1 MRAVLV
7 GSALVSLCGTAAAQ
21 IRDEDAHDAVE
32 SAHTRYSLV
41 AGAGLEGF
49 IDSHLREAV
58 SSGPAWNVRGSIGNP
73 EEVSVEVFYA
83 GSRQPMKMGADTLVG
98 NGVLGQVRIN
108 LFPAAFLERFF
119 YFGAG
124 WSRFSVKGRTADSM
138 FPAHDDVLEMP
149 IGVGLAYRTG
159 AFVADLRAGFTV
171 VTGQDLIANPDAL
184 GSEHSYSM
192 HRFGISAQI
201 GYSL

>member
-21 IRDEDAHDAVE
+21 IRDEEAHDAVE
-32 SAHTRYSLV
+32 NARQRYSLV
-41 AGAGLEGF
+41 AGVGLEGF
-49 IDSHLREAV
+49 IDSHMRDAV

-73 EEVSVEVFYA
+73 EEVSVELFYA
-83 GSRQPMKMGADTLVG
+83 GSRQSMNMGADTLVG

-108 LFPAAFLERFF
+108 LFPAAFFEPFF

-124 WSRFSVKGRTADSM
+124 WSRFSVKGRTPDSM

-149 IGVGLAYRTG
+149 IGIGLAYRTG
-159 AFVADLRAGFTV
+159 AFVADLRTGFTV
-171 VTGQDLIANPDAL
+171 VTGQDLIPNPDAQ
-184 GSEHSYSM
+184 GSESSYSM
-192 HRFGISAQI
+192 HRFGVSAQI

>member
-7 GSALVSLCGTAAAQ
+7 GCALVSLCSTAAAQ
-21 IRDEDAHDAVE
+21 IRDEEAHDAVE
-32 SAHTRYSLV
+32 SARTRYSVV
-41 AGAGLEGF
+41 AGAGIEGF
-49 IDSHLREAV
+49 IDSHMRDAV

-83 GSRQPMKMGADTLVG
+83 GSRQPMHMGADTLVG

-108 LFPAAFLERFF
+108 LFPAAVLEPFF

-124 WSRFSVKGRTADSM
+124 WSRFSVKGRTPDSM

-149 IGVGLAYRTG
+149 IGIGLAYRTG
-159 AFVADLRAGFTV
+159 AFVADLRTGFTV
-171 VTGQDLIANPDAL
+171 ITGQDLIKNPEAQ
-184 GSEHSYSM
+184 GSERSYSM

>member
-1 MRAVLV
+1 MRAVLI
-7 GSALVSLCGTAAAQ
+7 SCALVSLCSTASAQ
-21 IRDEDAHDAVE
+21 IRDEDAHDAVAN
-32 SAHTRYSLV
+32 AHSRYSLV

-49 IDSHLREAV
+49 IDSHMRDAV
-58 SSGPAWNVRGSIGNP
+58 STGPAWNVRGSIGNP
-73 EEVSVEVFYA
+73 ENVNLEVFYS
-83 GSRQPMKMGADTLVG
+83 GSRQPMKMGADSLVG
-98 NGVLGQVRIN
+98 NGLLSQVRIN
-108 LFPAAFLERFF
+108 VFPEAFFEPFF

-124 WSRFSVKGRTADSM
+124 WSRFSVKGRTPGSM

-149 IGVGLAYRTG
+149 IGIGMAYRVG
-159 AFVADLRAGFTV
+159 AFVADVRTGFTV
-171 VTGQDLIANPDAL
+171 ITGQDLIANPDAH